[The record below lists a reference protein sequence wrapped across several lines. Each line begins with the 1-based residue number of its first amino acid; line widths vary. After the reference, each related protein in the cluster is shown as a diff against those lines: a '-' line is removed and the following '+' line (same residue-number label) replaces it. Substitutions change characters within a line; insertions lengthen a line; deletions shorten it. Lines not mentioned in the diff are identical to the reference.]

1 MRARH
6 TTPSPR
12 NVSRGTKLTLRP
24 YRYIH
29 CDGALAGLLLPFHES
44 AVSGKRSNKVSF
56 KQGIDSISVSGHKML
71 GCPMPCGVV
80 ITRKEHM
87 QRFAR
92 DVEYLNSTDSTI
104 MGSRN
109 GQASLA
115 MWYAL
120 QQKNGVEGLIKE
132 AGKCFAN
139 AKFLFDLFKAEG
151 VKCML
156 NDYST
161 TVVFEKPGVKV
172 VKEWQLACKGD
183 IAHVVVMPSSGKSKL
198 TQFFEAYMADRK
210 ERLGEPDAAQASVSA
225 VV

>member
-1 MRARH
+1 MTCRKTLH
-6 TTPSPR
+6 YTQYVTGF
-12 NVSRGTKLTLRP
+12 SRDNA
-24 YRYIH
+24 YIH

-44 AVSGKRSNKVSF
+44 AVSGERPNKISF
-56 KQGIDSISVSGHKML
+56 SQGLDSISVSGHKML

-132 AGKCFAN
+132 VGVCFAN
-139 AKFLFDLFKAEG
+139 AKFLYNLFKEAG
-151 VKCML
+151 VKSML
-156 NDYST
+156 
-161 TVVFEKPGVKV
+161 
-172 VKEWQLACKGD
+172 
-183 IAHVVVMPSSGKSKL
+183 
-198 TQFFEAYMADRK
+198 
-210 ERLGEPDAAQASVSA
+210 
-225 VV
+225 

>member
-1 MRARH
+1 M
-6 TTPSPR
+6 S
-12 NVSRGTKLTLRP
+12 GERP
-24 YRYIH
+24 NKISFSQ
-29 CDGALAGLLLPFHES
+29 GL
-44 AVSGKRSNKVSF
+44 
-56 KQGIDSISVSGHKML
+56 DSISVSGHKML

-132 AGKCFAN
+132 AGVCFAN
-139 AKFLFDLFKAEG
+139 AKFLYNLFKEAG
-151 VKCML
+151 VKSML
-156 NDYST
+156 
-161 TVVFEKPGVKV
+161 
-172 VKEWQLACKGD
+172 
-183 IAHVVVMPSSGKSKL
+183 
-198 TQFFEAYMADRK
+198 
-210 ERLGEPDAAQASVSA
+210 
-225 VV
+225 